1 MIRFLRRIQNFCN
14 QAEVFDVAV
23 VGGGSGGL
31 AFALEGAK
39 LGLKIAVFDYVTPS
53 SHGSTWG
60 LGGTCV
66 NVGCIPKKLM
76 HQSAIIKEKN
86 VSSNPYGWTS
96 SFQEQVDWNILIENI
111 QNHIKGL
118 NYGYKGNLQKQ
129 GILYLND
136 QATFKDNHTLIYGKP
151 DDLIAQDKNKL
162 KELKFR
168 YCVIST
174 GGRPT
179 KLKSLEKHAITS
191 DDIFSLRK
199 PPGKTLV
206 VGGGYIALECAGILK
221 GLGFD
226 VTLMTRGK
234 YLREFDQDIV
244 EMILEHYQKY
254 LKVNIIPQ
262 SLPFH
267 SEQKNDK
274 ILVKWQST
282 VSAQEGS
289 GIFDTVLMAIGRQ
302 ANTKLLNLDKL
313 GVKVNPTNNKIIGN
327 LNGEIER
334 TEIENIFAIGDVV
347 NGIPELTPVA
357 SKSGQL
363 LAKRIQLLIRGSFL
377 SQEYENTK
385 LEYSDYPTTV
395 FTPLEY
401 SFVGL
406 NEEQAK
412 AKFGEKNIEIYHSKF
427 VPLEEQLC
435 DQLDENY
442 ELLQKKVYVK
452 VVCNTS
458 NNNKVVGIHYL
469 GPNAGEVMQ
478 GFAVAVKLGMRIED
492 LQRTVGIH
500 PTNAEELVLLKVTKS
515 SGGDFEKHG
524 C

>member
-1 MIRFLRRIQNFCN
+1 MIRYARRMQKFCK
-14 QAEVFDVAV
+14 AAGVFDVAV
-23 VGGGSGGL
+23 IGGGSGGL

-53 SHGSTWG
+53 SQGSIWG

-76 HQSAIIKEKN
+76 HHSALLKEN
-86 VSSNPYGWTS
+86 NEGSTPYGWTPS
-96 SFQEQVDWNILIENI
+96 EQEQVNWDVLVENV

-118 NYGYKGNLQKQ
+118 NYGYKGNLQKS
-129 GILYLND
+129 GILYLNEL
-136 QATFKDNHTLIYGKP
+136 ATFKDNHTLLYGKL
-151 DDLIAQDKNKL
+151 DDFKSKDENKL
-162 KELKFR
+162 RELKFK

-179 KLKSLEKHAITS
+179 KLQSIEKHAITS
-191 DDIFSLRK
+191 DDIFSQQK

-206 VGGGYIALECAGILK
+206 VGGGYIALECAGMLK
-221 GLGFD
+221 GLGYD

-234 YLREFDQDIV
+234 YLREFDQDV
-244 EMILEHYQKY
+244 VKMILDHYQKY
-254 LKVNIIPQ
+254 LRVNIVPE

-267 SEQKNDK
+267 SEQKDDK
-274 ILVKWQST
+274 ILVKWRST
-282 VSAQEGS
+282 VNSQEDG
-289 GIFDTVLMAIGRQ
+289 GAFDTVLMAIGRQ
-302 ANTKLLNLDKL
+302 ANTQMLNLDKV
-313 GVKVNPTNNKIIGN
+313 GIKVNPNNNKIFAN
-327 LNGEIER
+327 YNGEAER
-334 TEIENIFAIGDVV
+334 TEVDNIFAIGDVL

-363 LAKRIQLLIRGSFL
+363 LAKRIQLLIKGSY
-377 SQEYENTK
+377 SKQEYENTK
-385 LEYSDYPTTV
+385 LEYNDYPTTV

-406 NEEQAK
+406 SEEQAK
-412 AKFGEKNIEIYHSKF
+412 QKFGEHDIEIYHSKF

-435 DQLDENY
+435 DKLDENY
-442 ELLQKKVYVK
+442 ELMQRKVYVK
-452 VVCNTS
+452 AICHVS
-458 NNNKVVGIHYL
+458 DNNKVVGLHYL

-478 GFAVAVKLGMRIED
+478 GFGVAVKLGMKLSD

-500 PTNAEELVLLKVTKS
+500 PTNAEEFVLLKVTKS
-515 SGGDFEKHG
+515 SGADFEKHG